1 MIERLIQLIHEY
13 QSRVQEAVELFEF
26 YKGLKQPQHP
36 QNCQS
41 SEIPQSGYLDS
52 SEQIYYFI
60 HGYGCC
66 VRLPSGS
73 VDWDFGQEGQIDGF
87 DVWRLYAFVERGTQN
102 FPEFRDK
109 KVLTTVFAE
118 AESKGLFHK
127 SDYILY
133 YFETK
138 RVE

>member
-13 QSRVQEAVELFEF
+13 QSRVQEAVELFEC

-36 QNCQS
+36 LEWQS
-41 SEIPQSGYLDS
+41 SSIPQSGYLDP
-52 SEQIYYFI
+52 SEQIAYFL

-66 VRLPSGS
+66 VRLPTGT

-87 DVWRLYAFVERGTQN
+87 DVWRLYEFVQRGTQN
-102 FPEFRDK
+102 FPEFRDEE
-109 KVLTTVFAE
+109 VLKGVFAE
-118 AESKGLFHK
+118 AKSKGLFHK

-133 YFETK
+133 YLK